1 MRQALGPGAL
11 GRPRGSGW
19 RGRWEGG
26 SGWGTHANPWLF
38 HFNVWQNSLQ
48 IKKKKLHAKRRF
60 SKSLPIS
67 YCQLHRTHRGKLSFE
82 SFPIMNSLQTR
93 GRQFLSHSS
102 HLGPVYLKL
111 DNKHFT
117 TITGYNPWGKAF
129 HSNHLL
135 SDSLTSFC
143 AGGSNP
149 LQGEHRQNWNMLLV

>member
-1 MRQALGPGAL
+1 MRVVRVLGVNKAFNRKVRTRPLPLQRTEL
-11 GRPRGSGW
+11 GSLH
-19 RGRWEGG
+19 
-26 SGWGTHANPWLF
+26 SATFPWSR
-38 HFNVWQNSLQ
+38 V
-48 IKKKKLHAKRRF
+48 HAKRRF
-60 SKSLPIS
+60 SKSFPIS

-117 TITGYNPWGKAF
+117 TITGYNPRGKAF

-135 SDSLTSFC
+135 SDSLTPFC

>member
-1 MRQALGPGAL
+1 MHWEDLEGA
-11 GRPRGSGW
+11 GG
-19 RGRWEGG
+19 EGG
-26 SGWGTHANPWLF
+26 GRGDRDGEHMQTHGCF
-38 HFNVWQNSLQ
+38 ISMYDKIHY
-48 IKKKKLHAKRRF
+48 KKKKRVHAKRRF

-117 TITGYNPWGKAF
+117 TITGYNPRGKAF